1 MLSILVRLICLAA
14 GYCFGIF
21 QTAYIYG
28 RTQGI
33 DIRTLGSGNAG
44 TTNVLRN
51 FGKKAGIIVFICDI
65 GKCILAYY
73 ICSLLFGFSGIP
85 GRLLGLYGA
94 VGAVIGHCFPF
105 YMQFRGGKGIA
116 CLVGLMAAFSP
127 QTLLIGI
134 IVTVLS
140 VGVSYHQHLRRK
152 LEELLDKTTDAQKD
166 LSVTIRDSRVRGVN
180 LSLPIND
187 LLCIE
192 AQKNNVAVSYLKDG
206 ELEKAEIQSTLSAV
220 LEDLCGYGNI
230 FQCHRSFIVNVNN
243 ISSAKGNSNGYT
255 LELGGGCVT
264 VPVSRS
270 YVPKLRS
277 FIA

>member
-1 MLSILVRLICLAA
+1 MLSIIVRLICLAA

-51 FGKKAGIIVFICDI
+51 FGKKAGIIVFIGDI

-134 IVTVLS
+134 IVFFAIFAVTHYVSLGSLLCVLAF
-140 VGVSYHQHLRRK
+140 LI
-152 LEELLDKTTDAQKD
+152 
-166 LSVTIRDSRVRGVN
+166 VTIIKGQSG
-180 LSLPIND
+180 
-187 LLCIE
+187 
-192 AQKNNVAVSYLKDG
+192 AYGMAGG
-206 ELEKAEIQSTLSAV
+206 ELIEMYIVLGAV
-220 LEDLCGYGNI
+220 VVLAWYQHRENI
-230 FQCHRSFIVNVNN
+230 KRLLAGTERKTYLFKKN
-243 ISSAKGNSNGYT
+243 K
-255 LELGGGCVT
+255 
-264 VPVSRS
+264 
-270 YVPKLRS
+270 
-277 FIA
+277 

>member
-51 FGKKAGIIVFICDI
+51 FGKKAGIIVFIGDI

-134 IVTVLS
+134 IVFFAIFAVTHYVSLGSLLCVLAF
-140 VGVSYHQHLRRK
+140 LI
-152 LEELLDKTTDAQKD
+152 
-166 LSVTIRDSRVRGVN
+166 VTIIKGQSGAYGMTGGE
-180 LSLPIND
+180 SG
-187 LLCIE
+187 
-192 AQKNNVAVSYLKDG
+192 AYGMTGG
-206 ELEKAEIQSTLSAV
+206 ELIEMYIVLGAVVVLAWYQHRENIKRLLSGTERKTY
-220 LEDLCGYGNI
+220 LFKKN
-230 FQCHRSFIVNVNN
+230 
-243 ISSAKGNSNGYT
+243 K
-255 LELGGGCVT
+255 
-264 VPVSRS
+264 
-270 YVPKLRS
+270 
-277 FIA
+277 

>member
-1 MLSILVRLICLAA
+1 MLSFFVRLICLAA

-28 RTQGI
+28 KTQGI

-51 FGKKAGIIVFICDI
+51 FGKKAGIIVFIGDI

-85 GRLLGLYGA
+85 SRLLGLYGA

-134 IVTVLS
+134 IVFF
-140 VGVSYHQHLRRK
+140 
-152 LEELLDKTTDAQKD
+152 AIFA
-166 LSVTIRDSRVRGVN
+166 VT
-180 LSLPIND
+180 
-187 LLCIE
+187 
-192 AQKNNVAVSYLKDG
+192 
-206 ELEKAEIQSTLSAV
+206 
-220 LEDLCGYGNI
+220 
-230 FQCHRSFIVNVNN
+230 H
-243 ISSAKGNSNGYT
+243 
-255 LELGGGCVT
+255 
-264 VPVSRS
+264 
-270 YVPKLRS
+270 
-277 FIA
+277 

>member
-1 MLSILVRLICLAA
+1 MLSFFVRLICLAA

-51 FGKKAGIIVFICDI
+51 FGKKAGIIVFIGDI

-116 CLVGLMAAFSP
+116 SMAGLIGVFSWKL
-127 QTLLIGI
+127 LLIGFAIFALIFFTTHYVSLGSLIGALMFFVGTI
-134 IVTVLS
+134 ILGQMGEF
-140 VGVSYHQHLRRK
+140 GVSQGFLIEMYVIVGCLAALTWFLHRENIRR
-152 LEELLDKTTDAQKD
+152 LLSGTERKTYLTKKNKKD
-166 LSVTIRDSRVRGVN
+166 
-180 LSLPIND
+180 
-187 LLCIE
+187 
-192 AQKNNVAVSYLKDG
+192 
-206 ELEKAEIQSTLSAV
+206 
-220 LEDLCGYGNI
+220 
-230 FQCHRSFIVNVNN
+230 
-243 ISSAKGNSNGYT
+243 
-255 LELGGGCVT
+255 
-264 VPVSRS
+264 
-270 YVPKLRS
+270 
-277 FIA
+277 